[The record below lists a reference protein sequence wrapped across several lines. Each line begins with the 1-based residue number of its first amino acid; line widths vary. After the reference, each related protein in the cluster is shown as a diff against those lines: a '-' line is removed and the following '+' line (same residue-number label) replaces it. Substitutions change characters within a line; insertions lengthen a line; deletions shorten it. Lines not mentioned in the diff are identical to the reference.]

1 VQNFFQSRLWK
12 VLLVTILITLP
23 IVILSQFGEVFL
35 ILVLSVA
42 LTMVTKPLIDK
53 MEKQKISR
61 TISILIFYLFVGS
74 IVGVSGFY
82 FFPMLLSQIDNISAM
97 MHGEKLDLLISSL
110 VVPLNSILPFIDS
123 TEVSTSIKSAV
134 EGSQGNSLSMAST
147 VMEIIL
153 MMVLVPLVT
162 FFLLNDYYKIQKLI
176 IEQVP
181 NKYFEMALN
190 MIYKL
195 ELQLSKYIRGVVT
208 ESFIVTILYAIGY
221 SFVGIQYAF
230 LLGIIGGVLNIIPF
244 AGPFI
249 AVIPVIFSSMLQ
261 YGDLRMFVPIL
272 IINVIVQQL
281 DELFIQPK
289 VYGKILH
296 MHPLVIILAILIGN
310 ELLGILGMILAIPMY
325 TIISVTIKETNWGL
339 KNYRITQL

>member
-1 VQNFFQSRLWK
+1 MQNFFQSRLWK

-23 IVILSQFGEVFL
+23 IIILSQFGEVFL

-74 IVGVSGFY
+74 IVGVLGFY
-82 FFPMLLSQIDNISAM
+82 FFPMLLSQIDNIKAM

-110 VVPLNSILPFIDS
+110 VVSLKSTLPFIDS
-123 TEVSTSIKSAV
+123 TEVSTSIKSAI

-147 VMEIIL
+147 VIEIIL

-162 FFLLNDYYKIQKLI
+162 FFLLNDYYKIQKSI

-208 ESFIVTILYAIGY
+208 ESFIVTILYTIGY

-230 LLGIIGGVLNIIPF
+230 LLGVIGGVLNIIPF

-296 MHPLVIILAILIGN
+296 MHPLVIILSILIGN

>member
-1 VQNFFQSRLWK
+1 MQNFFQSRLWK

-82 FFPMLLSQIDNISAM
+82 LFPMLLSQIENISAM
-97 MHGEKLDLLISSL
+97 MHGEKLDSLISSL

-123 TEVSTSIKSAV
+123 TEVSNSIKSAI

-162 FFLLNDYYKIQKLI
+162 FFLLNDYYKIQKSI
-176 IEQVP
+176 IENVP

-208 ESFIVTILYAIGY
+208 ESFIVTILYTICY

-296 MHPLVIILAILIGN
+296 MHPLVIILSILIGN

>member
-1 VQNFFQSRLWK
+1 MQNFFQSRLWK

>member
-1 VQNFFQSRLWK
+1 
-12 VLLVTILITLP
+12 
-23 IVILSQFGEVFL
+23 
-35 ILVLSVA
+35 
-42 LTMVTKPLIDK
+42 MVTKPLIDK

>member
-1 VQNFFQSRLWK
+1 MQNFFQSRLWK

-82 FFPMLLSQIDNISAM
+82 LFPMLLSQIENISAM

-123 TEVSTSIKSAV
+123 TEVSNSIKSAI

-162 FFLLNDYYKIQKLI
+162 FFLLNDYYKIQKSI
-176 IEQVP
+176 IENVP

-208 ESFIVTILYAIGY
+208 ESFIVTILYTICY

>member
-1 VQNFFQSRLWK
+1 MQNFFQSRLWK

-97 MHGEKLDLLISSL
+97 MRGEKLDLLISSL
-110 VVPLNSILPFIDS
+110 VVQLNSILPFIDS
-123 TEVSTSIKSAV
+123 TEVSTSIKSAI
-134 EGSQGNSLSMAST
+134 EGSQGNPLSMAST

-153 MMVLVPLVT
+153 MSVLVTLVT
-162 FFLLNDYYKIQKLI
+162 FFLLNDYYKIQKSI

-208 ESFIVTILYAIGY
+208 ESFIVTILYTIGY

>member
-1 VQNFFQSRLWK
+1 MQNFFQSRLWK

-82 FFPMLLSQIDNISAM
+82 LFPMLLSQIENISAM
-97 MHGEKLDLLISSL
+97 MHGEKLDSLISSL

-123 TEVSTSIKSAV
+123 TEVSNSIKSAI

-162 FFLLNDYYKIQKLI
+162 FFLLNDYYKIQKSI
-176 IEQVP
+176 IENVP

-208 ESFIVTILYAIGY
+208 ESFIVTILYTICY